1 MTNQRLKL
9 AAILVSGALLTSCV
23 TMKKFKEEQAKRT
36 GCESELS
43 ALQLKD
49 QELEVDNTEL
59 KAKLDALA
67 EKTSWLIKDTAR
79 IGIDLRTAAK
89 QILALNESHEELSKK
104 YAKTLETSQNESKKM
119 STELSVTKETLL
131 KKQDELRL
139 LEDSLAEKKQYL
151 ESLKS
156 TLMDREQKIAEMQDI
171 LKKKDDATNKLRK
184 TVADALLGFENKG
197 LTVTQKN
204 GNVYVSLEESLLFAS
219 GKTEV
224 EQKGVE
230 ALKKLAEVLE
240 QNQDINVMVEGHT
253 DNVPMKPN
261 SEIKDNWDLS
271 ALRATSIIKILTA
284 GTKINPKRLTAA
296 GRGEYF
302 PIDHGKTPEA
312 RKKNRRT
319 EIILTPKLDELLKI
333 LETN

>member
-1 MTNQRLKL
+1 MTSHSFRLAFI
-9 AAILVSGALLTSCV
+9 AAIFIFETSCV
-23 TMKKFKEEQAKRT
+23 SMKKYKEEQAKRT
-36 GCESELS
+36 TCESDFA

-49 QELEVDNTEL
+49 QELQVDHTEL
-59 KAKLDALA
+59 QAKYDALN
-67 EKTSWLIKDTAR
+67 EKALGLLKDTAR

-89 QILALNESHEELSKK
+89 QIAALNESHEELSKK
-104 YAKTLETSQNESKKM
+104 YAKTLEQSQNESKKI
-119 STELSVTKETLL
+119 SSELSVTKETLM

-139 LEDSLAEKKQYL
+139 LEDSLADKKQYL

-171 LKKKDDATNKLRK
+171 LKKKDDATNRLRK

-204 GNVYVSLEESLLFAS
+204 GKVYVSLEESLLFAS

-224 EQKGVE
+224 EKKGVE
-230 ALKKLAEVLE
+230 ALKQLASVLE
-240 QNQDINVMVEGHT
+240 QNPDINVMVEGHT

-271 ALRATSIIKILTA
+271 ALRATSIIKILTTD
-284 GTKINPKRLTAA
+284 TKINPKRLTAA

-302 PIDHGKTPEA
+302 PLDHGNSAEA

-333 LETN
+333 LDAN